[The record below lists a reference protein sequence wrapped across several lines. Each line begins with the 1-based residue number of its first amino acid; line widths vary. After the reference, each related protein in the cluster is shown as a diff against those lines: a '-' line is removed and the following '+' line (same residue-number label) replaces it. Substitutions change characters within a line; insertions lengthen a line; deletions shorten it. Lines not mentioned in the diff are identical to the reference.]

1 MENSEEDVVLSEDQE
16 SLVSES
22 YDTNDEIEFEELESA
37 SANNI
42 LPENE
47 AGPYSSE
54 PLADDEWL
62 REYYREREI
71 MEENE
76 RQLQNRLDRVVE
88 IDSW

>member
-1 MENSEEDVVLSEDQE
+1 MENSEEDVLSEDQE

-22 YDTNDEIEFEELESA
+22 YDTNDEIEFEELESV

-47 AGPYSSE
+47 AGPYSGE

-62 REYYREREI
+62 REYYREREL